1 MDGGA
6 DEDVVGG
13 GDEAGDVVP
22 SNNASAST
30 FRQTSASVPL
40 SKRRYKKLGVA
51 KFVLDCLIRLQIV

>member
-6 DEDVVGG
+6 NEDVVGG
-13 GDEAGDVVP
+13 GDEVGDVVP

-30 FRQTSASVPL
+30 VRQTSASVPL